1 MKKWL
6 ALMRHRREL
15 EMLKVVLLSLVILLS
30 TNAYSLDKKKQAFV
44 DGCVALV
51 EIYET
56 KNSRSGLAAVFT
68 SVADSFQAGYCR
80 GILEAFESGC
90 RGSWHDMARF
100 IAAQQPVIDQYRSLN
115 ALFKAAC
122 RK

>member
-1 MKKWL
+1 MPKIIL
-6 ALMRHRREL
+6 ISIMA
-15 EMLKVVLLSLVILLS
+15 LLSI
-30 TNAYSLDKKKQAFV
+30 NAHSLNKKDLAFV
-44 DGCVALV
+44 EGCVALV

-56 KNSRSGLAAVFT
+56 KNSKSDLAAVFT

-100 IAAQQPVIDQYRSLN
+100 IAAQQPVIDQYRSTN

-122 RK
+122 GK